1 MNRQVET
8 KTPMP
13 SPSPTPP
20 FNTSDP
26 QSMAAVLAVEEQQE
40 TLVAVQTE
48 EEQFYV
54 VHKYC
59 TFLNN
64 ASIPFLPGD
73 ARWSLLAFQVSKK
86 CSTVTLGISFAFFLN
101 LAFCKSQNKQKG
113 ERISSMNE

>member
-26 QSMAAVLAVEEQQE
+26 QSMAAVLAVEEQEEQE
-40 TLVAVQTE
+40 EMLVAVQTE

-73 ARWSLLAFQVSKK
+73 ARWSLLAFQVSKNA
-86 CSTVTLGISFAFFLN
+86 VL
-101 LAFCKSQNKQKG
+101 
-113 ERISSMNE
+113 